1 MRECFFI
8 LFFWQVFFCAIG
20 QNTRIPYV
28 QKKDSQEPVRFLSV
42 ASLDSQVQVKI
53 KTESFD
59 SIKSLIPTSKD
70 LQVIFDSLSI
80 EQSSIMIQMKF
91 TYLQQNLKKQHKRLI
106 EQAELSRFNLKNT
119 QFVDRELD
127 CGAHEMGFKFCY
139 VIHTLES
146 TSKTAIFSYL
156 AIKLGDNWFLG
167 DELRLG
173 RPKRKKRKK
182 KKERLKIPKQFG
194 Q

>member
-80 EQSSIMIQMKF
+80 EQSSIMVQMKF
-91 TYLQQNLKKQHKRLI
+91 AYLLQNLKKQHKRLI
-106 EQAELSRFNLKNT
+106 EQAELSRFNLKNM
-119 QFVDRELD
+119 QFVWNLSHMTKHQQSIG
-127 CGAHEMGFKFCY
+127 CSKILSPLHYLKEMYGFHSNQCY
-139 VIHTLES
+139 LSHSL
-146 TSKTAIFSYL
+146 L
-156 AIKLGDNWFLG
+156 N
-167 DELRLG
+167 
-173 RPKRKKRKK
+173 
-182 KKERLKIPKQFG
+182 
-194 Q
+194 